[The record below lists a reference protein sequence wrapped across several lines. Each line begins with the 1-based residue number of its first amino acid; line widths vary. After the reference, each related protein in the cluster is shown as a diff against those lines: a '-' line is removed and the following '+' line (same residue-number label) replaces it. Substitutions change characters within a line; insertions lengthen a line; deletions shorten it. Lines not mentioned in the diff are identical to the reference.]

1 MPSVPVAQSI
11 LDIYFIQGQKL
22 VDHPIR
28 NPRHIPT
35 KKKKKRKINS
45 ASSSQ
50 EHIAENVYSLI
61 SLAQG
66 RREVRVPFPSAVCD
80 DSELSSIKVEATL
93 KFENV

>member
-35 KKKKKRKINS
+35 KKKKNS

>member
-35 KKKKKRKINS
+35 KKKNS

-50 EHIAENVYSLI
+50 EHSAENVYSLI